1 MDQDKLKLGIPDD
14 EAALA
19 PIQKYRAPEGRSVWP
34 GRAAVGLVALAW
46 AALARKLFGTDA
58 AQAEGVQ
65 DGPAHP
71 PADPDAPA
79 GPQTPNAHHIPEMGP
94 SAALAQEEEQPDPL
108 PENVILFPG
117 ANPAPFALSPQRW
130 HAKHKATVDAQD
142 DTLFFPESIEV
153 KEFDF
158 PKVPVFSS
166 TRAAARKARESG
178 DRAPDEPR
186 QPGPAPEVPRNRA
199 PETNGPVRLSPGR
212 RDESFFIVAAI
223 LLSGASDPDGD
234 PLSILS
240 MQAQGGEVI
249 AHGEGEWLI
258 KPDQGFEGELVIT
271 YDLSDGELAIGQ
283 TATALIL
290 PPDYHDVIGTAEDDL
305 LTGTPDR
312 DAIRG
317 EGGDD
322 ILYGREG
329 EDMLDGGDGCDVL
342 IGGAGADVIYGG
354 AGNDTVFAGAG
365 DDIVFGEAGADA
377 LHGEDGNDYL
387 DGGLG
392 ADSLDGGAGND
403 TLMGGEGCDQLDG
416 GAGEDLVS
424 GGAGDDRIVVAEISE
439 SAGDSYNGGGD
450 ADTLDLSRIA
460 ESVTV
465 DLSAGTMTSAAGEA
479 TLVSIENV
487 TSGAGADQLVASDA
501 CNLFSGGAGEDVFV
515 FTSLA
520 SIQNAGQG
528 HDRITDFE
536 PGDRID
542 LSQIDPM
549 GEGYGEMRLFFAGA
563 TGEVPEARGGV
574 FVAYEI
580 EDGDDA
586 HEFTIVK
593 AKLSAQHED
602 GSIEDYDF
610 EIELDGH
617 LTLEETNFLFDCD
630 VPA

>member
-1 MDQDKLKLGIPDD
+1 MEQDKLKLGIPDD
-14 EAALA
+14 EAAIA
-19 PIQKYRAPEGRSVWP
+19 PMQKYRAPERRSVWP
-34 GRAAVGLVALAW
+34 GRAAVGLVAIAW

-94 SAALAQEEEQPDPL
+94 SDVLTEENTPPDPL
-108 PENVILFPG
+108 PDNVILFPG
-117 ANPAPFALSPQRW
+117 ANPAPFTLSPQRW
-130 HAKHKATVDAQD
+130 HAKHKATVEAQG
-142 DTLFFPESIEV
+142 DTLFFPDAIEV
-153 KEFDF
+153 KELDL
-158 PKVPVFSS
+158 PKVPVFTS
-166 TRAAARKARESG
+166 TRAAARKARESRG
-178 DRAPDEPR
+178 ALDEARPPDAATE
-186 QPGPAPEVPRNRA
+186 APRNRA
-199 PETNGPVRLSPGR
+199 PETKGPVRLSPGR
-212 RDESFFIVAAI
+212 RDESFFIVAAV
-223 LLSGASDPDGD
+223 LLTGASDPDGD

-249 AHGEGEWLI
+249 AHGAGEWLI

-271 YDLSDGELAIGQ
+271 YDLSDGELSIGQ

-290 PPDYHDVIGTAEDDL
+290 PPEYHDVIGTAEDDL
-305 LTGTPDR
+305 LLGTPDR
-312 DAIRG
+312 DAMRG

-329 EDMLDGGDGCDVL
+329 DDMLDGGEGCDVL

-365 DDIVFGEAGADA
+365 DDIVFGEAGADL

-387 DGGLG
+387 DGGSG

-403 TLMGGEGCDQLDG
+403 TLVGGEGSDLLDG
-416 GAGEDLVS
+416 GAGEDLVT
-424 GGAGDDRIVVAEISE
+424 GGAGEDRIVVSQIAE
-439 SAGDSYNGGGD
+439 ATGDSYDGGAGS
-450 ADTLDLSRIA
+450 DTLDLHRIA

-465 DLSAGTMTSAAGEA
+465 DLSSGTMTSETGEA

-487 TSGAGADQLVASDA
+487 ASGAGDDQLIASDA
-501 CNLFSGGAGEDVFV
+501 CNLFSGGEGEDVFV
-515 FTSLA
+515 FTSVSA
-520 SIQNAGQG
+520 IRNAGAG

-542 LSQIDPM
+542 FSHIDPM
-549 GEGYGEMRLFFAGA
+549 GEGYGEMRLFYAGA
-563 TGEVPEARGGV
+563 NGEVAEARGGV

-580 EDGDDA
+580 EDGDEG

-602 GSIEDYDF
+602 GSVEDYDF

-617 LTLEETNFLFDCD
+617 HTLEETNFLFDCD
-630 VPA
+630 ATV

>member
-1 MDQDKLKLGIPDD
+1 MEQDKLKLGIPDD

-19 PIQKYRAPEGRSVWP
+19 PIQKYRAPERRSVWP
-34 GRAAVGLVALAW
+34 GRVAVGLVALAW

-79 GPQTPNAHHIPEMGP
+79 GPQTPNAHHIPEMGS

-186 QPGPAPEVPRNRA
+186 PPGPTPEAPRNRA

-212 RDESFFIVAAI
+212 RDESFFIVAAV

-290 PPDYHDVIGTAEDDL
+290 PPDYHDVIGTAEDNL
-305 LTGTPDR
+305 LLGMPDR

-329 EDMLDGGDGCDVL
+329 DDMLDGGDGCDVL

-387 DGGLG
+387 DGGMG

-403 TLMGGEGCDQLDG
+403 TLMGGEGCDLLDG

-424 GGAGDDRIVVAEISE
+424 GGAGEDRIVVAEISQA
-439 SAGDSYNGGGD
+439 SGDSYDGGEGS
-450 ADTLDLSRIA
+450 DTLDLNRIA

-465 DLSAGTMTSAAGEA
+465 DLSTGTMTSAAGEA
-479 TLVSIENV
+479 SLVSIENV

-586 HEFTIVK
+586 HEFTVVK

-617 LTLEETNFLFDCD
+617 HTLEETNFLFDCD